1 MATRHRKPSTTF
13 GLRNLWQTF
22 GRTGPHAHGS
32 PKSFSTP
39 SSESEI
45 VSVMVVNWLPVVLNG
60 PMLMFSMLRPCAE
73 TMSLELS
80 IEFPN
85 IERYRKPWC
94 SLGSKPFGFAGG
106 SSTMTVRLQCEC
118 RASSEEEEYCCLHY
132 VDKETVTATLLF
144 SFNPI
149 DGHKSTKIQ
158 LGATFVV

>member
-13 GLRNLWQTF
+13 GLRNLWQAC
-22 GRTGPHAHGS
+22 GRIGPHAHGS

-80 IEFPN
+80 MEFPN
-85 IERYRKPWC
+85 IERYRNPCC

-106 SSTMTVRLQCEC
+106 SSIMTARRKVKGRILLLALYSLRNCYFNIIILLQ
-118 RASSEEEEYCCLHY
+118 S
-132 VDKETVTATLLF
+132 
-144 SFNPI
+144 N
-149 DGHKSTKIQ
+149 
-158 LGATFVV
+158 